1 VISIDCKSNEAIPK
15 NVEALEDKSN
25 DYEHNQVKVTR
36 EAREVMLYNCMKR
49 KVKSGTKEVRE
60 VISNDYDR
68 KTSFVAW
75 EGALEVSSIDY
86 ACSE

>member
-1 VISIDCKSNEAIPK
+1 MISIDCKSNEAIPR
-15 NVEALEDKSN
+15 NVEALEARSN
-25 DYEHNQVKVTR
+25 DYGHNQVKVTK

-49 KVKSGTKEVRE
+49 KVKSGTKEARE
-60 VISNDYDR
+60 VISNDYDH

-86 ACSE
+86 AYNE